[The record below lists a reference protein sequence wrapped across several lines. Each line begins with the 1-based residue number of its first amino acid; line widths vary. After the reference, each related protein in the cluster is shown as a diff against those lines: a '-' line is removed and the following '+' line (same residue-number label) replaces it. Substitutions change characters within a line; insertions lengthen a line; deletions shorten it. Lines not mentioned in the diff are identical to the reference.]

1 MESMNESNDNSR
13 FDVGGQAVIEGVMM
27 RGPRGYVTA
36 VRVPSTGEIVTQEI
50 PYRPLARRWR
60 PAKWPVLRGAIG
72 MIEIEQMFGRVAFY
86 EATNPDT
93 IARYR
98 TLQRAR
104 RKGAR
109 RSQGPKAAEQ
119 AARRSSRS
127 TVAAARNLRR
137 RKAVA
142 P

>member
-1 MESMNESNDNSR
+1 MR
-13 FDVGGQAVIEGVMM
+13 FIHDEPSPWELADDAGFD
-27 RGPRGYVTA
+27 RVT
-36 VRVPSTGEIVTQEI
+36 EN
-50 PYRPLARRWR
+50 
-60 PAKWPVLRGAIG
+60 AIG